1 MKTDKHFIDRI
12 YSDYREQVSGFVFD
26 EKVVAVFDDMI
37 RRSVPGYSAVIAM
50 TSVFAD
56 RYARAGTHC
65 YDLGCSL
72 GASTLA
78 MRKGIGK
85 KGAKIIAVD
94 NSPEMVKRCREIVS
108 ADISPVEV
116 EVTAGDIL
124 EVRFEN
130 SSMAVLNYTLQF
142 IAPKQR
148 DGFIK
153 KIYDAL
159 VPGGMLLL
167 SEKVTFDDAG
177 ELEFLNDL
185 HLDFKRMNGYSEME
199 ISAKRKSLENVLVPE
214 TLGAHTARLKDA
226 GFSRVNTWFQCIN
239 FVSIAAVK

>member
-1 MKTDKHFIDRI
+1 MRTDKHFIDNI

-26 EKVVAVFDDMI
+26 DKVVAVFDDMI
-37 RRSVPGYSAVIAM
+37 RRSVPGYSTVIAM

-56 RYARAGTHC
+56 RYVKAGTNC

-85 KGAKIIAVD
+85 KKAKIIAVD
-94 NSPEMVKRCREIVS
+94 NSPEMAGRCEEIVS
-108 ADISPVEV
+108 TDISAVPVEV
-116 EVTAGDIL
+116 VHGDIL
-124 EVRFEN
+124 DIRLEKA
-130 SSMAVLNYTLQF
+130 SMAVLNYTLQF
-142 IAPKQR
+142 IDPKLR

-159 VPGGMLLL
+159 VPGGVLLL
-167 SEKVTFDDAG
+167 SEKITFDDAG

-214 TLGAHTARLKDA
+214 TLGAHTARLRGA
-226 GFSRVNTWFQCIN
+226 GFSKVNTWFQCIN